1 MLPVLDNAD
10 EEEVL
15 SPSFTAAM
23 HVCMFMFFQGHLY
36 MCAHVRMHMS
46 VEARSQPVV

>member
-1 MLPVLDNAD
+1 MLTVFDNAD

-15 SPSFTAAM
+15 SPSFTAGM
-23 HVCMFMFFQGHLY
+23 CVCMFMFLQGHLY
-36 MCAHVRMHMS
+36 MCAYMCMHMS